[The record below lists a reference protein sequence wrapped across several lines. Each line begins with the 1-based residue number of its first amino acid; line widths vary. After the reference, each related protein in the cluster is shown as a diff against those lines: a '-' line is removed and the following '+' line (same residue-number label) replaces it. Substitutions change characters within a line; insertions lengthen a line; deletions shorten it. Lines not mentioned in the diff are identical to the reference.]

1 MPKQTMS
8 DFLKP
13 SFNTTET
20 DAYTS
25 VNQNA
30 HSQIDNLLI
39 ANDAM
44 LGINTMFPQHRT
56 YERGQLNLQ
65 KSNELKSQQQSFR
78 DAVED
83 QTYGKISETPEL
95 NIIDKISDF
104 FPDKGISEVARG
116 VYRGLDDSV
125 FGLLPSGTRQPMPST
140 ESSLGYN
147 ISNLIDPYKL
157 PVTAPLAIQ
166 GLKKGT
172 KKAIETKET
181 LRALGNEKLR
191 PKLADLSYNI
201 AKKTATPVQKQNI
214 KELENLYEQVSQGLY
229 SPKLKNRVSEMFPKG
244 IIRESFTDMNNKWAG
259 AYSPSVYFNQKT
271 KIPLGNTLDRLGA
284 RGRIQYAVP
293 DIFSNPLDQF
303 RYYKGYPST
312 KIHERMHATQFNL
325 GDAISKLDAS
335 GKIKPRI
342 KDYASEFLNQNKKLK
357 EVKSGDF
364 EMIDRGNPY
373 SNADIHRAFA
383 KEAIEKEIPFRYIG
397 EKRMGMAKP
406 LGKYKGGVRST
417 LEIEISNYL
426 NSLYD
431 KPSLMNFSNLPNSG
445 LPKKIKPHTMDRLF
459 IKGATGYRDPNYIF
473 EPLEIE
479 ARVGEAFA
487 FGKKTS
493 GYKTLRTMGYS
504 PKEIDG
510 LLSNFKK
517 GVKRANK
524 RADAITAFQSVDA
537 YKLPGNARLIKMDA
551 KRAEENRKKLDMLK
565 LNNPFYYKKP

>member
-1 MPKQTMS
+1 MPKQSMS

-30 HSQIDNLLI
+30 HSQIDNLLM

-56 YERGQLNLQ
+56 YKRGQLNLQ
-65 KSNELKSQQQSFR
+65 KSNRLKSQQQSFR

-104 FPDKGISEVARG
+104 FPDKGISEVVRG

-125 FGLLPSGTRQPMPST
+125 FGLLPSGTRQPMPSA

-201 AKKTATPVQKQNI
+201 AKKTATPAQKQNI

-229 SPKLKNRVSEMFPKG
+229 SPKLKSQVSEVFPKG
-244 IIRESFTDMNNKWAG
+244 IIREAFTDMNNKWAG
-259 AYSPSVYFNQKT
+259 AYYQPVHFTKKT
-271 KIPLGNTLDRLGA
+271 QIPLGNTLDRLNA
-284 RGRIQYAVP
+284 RGSIKYAVP
-293 DIFSNPLDQF
+293 DIFSNPLSQF
-303 RYYKGYPST
+303 RYYKGHPST
-312 KIHERMHATQFNL
+312 RIHERMHATQYNL
-325 GDAISKLDAS
+325 GDAISELDS
-335 GKIKPRI
+335 YGKVKPRI
-342 KDYASEFLNQNKKLK
+342 KDYGTEFLNQSEKLSRVT
-357 EVKSGDF
+357 EGSVS
-364 EMIDRGNPY
+364 
-373 SNADIHRAFA
+373 DIHRAIS
-383 KEAIEKEIPFRYIG
+383 KEAVEQRVPFRYGVKG
-397 EKRMGMAKP
+397 ERQGMAFVP
-406 LGKYKGGVRST
+406 MHRRGESV
-417 LEIEISNYL
+417 LETEIANYV
-426 NSLYD
+426 NSLHNN
-431 KPSLMNFSNLPNSG
+431 PSLMNFSNLPNSG
-445 LPKKIKPHTMDRLF
+445 LPKKINPKTMDRLF
-459 IKGATGYRDPNYIF
+459 IEGATGYRDPNYIF

-524 RADAITAFQSVDA
+524 RADAITAFQSVDE
-537 YKLPGNARLIKMDA
+537 YKRPGWDRLVRMDA
-551 KRAEENRKKLDMLK
+551 KRAKERRKKLDMLK
-565 LNNPFYYKKP
+565 LNNPFHYKKP